1 MSDVRA
7 RDAFVDRLADVG
19 ASAGMPRM
27 AARVLAHLLTLDD
40 GRATSLELS
49 ASLQASPA
57 AVSGAVRYLEQ
68 LTLVRRTR
76 ERGSR
81 RDHFVLDRGMWAGY
95 MVRGLD
101 VLDLWSSVL
110 QSGAE
115 AVGRGTP
122 AGSQLAEDAELFAY
136 LGVALKDAMQ
146 SWREAHPG

>member
-1 MSDVRA
+1 MRA
-7 RDAFVDRLADVG
+7 RDEFVDRLADVG

-27 AARVLAHLLTLDD
+27 SARVLAHLLTLDD
-40 GRATSLELS
+40 GRATSSELS
-49 ASLQASPA
+49 ESLQASPA

-95 MVRGLD
+95 MVRGLE

-110 QSGAE
+110 RSGAE
-115 AVGRGTP
+115 AVGQRSP
-122 AGSQLAEDAELFAY
+122 AGSQLAEDAELFTY
-136 LGVALKDAMQ
+136 LGAELKDAMRRWQ
-146 SWREAHPG
+146 ETHPR